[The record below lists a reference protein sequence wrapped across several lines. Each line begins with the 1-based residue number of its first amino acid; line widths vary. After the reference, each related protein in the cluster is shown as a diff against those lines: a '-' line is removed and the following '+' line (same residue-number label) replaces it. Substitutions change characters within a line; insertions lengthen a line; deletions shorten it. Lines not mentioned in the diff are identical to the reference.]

1 MTGESLEIPRCKPRS
16 AVTFSGRA
24 PRPPRVPHA
33 GRGRHAVTG
42 LSRLW
47 TLLGL
52 ACAAGLPLAGCAPL
66 VLGTAGGAAVVATQE
81 RGFGGFV
88 SDTEIRA
95 RINHLWVQHSLDM
108 TNRIGL
114 TVDQG
119 RVLLTGRAADPQMR
133 LDAVRLTWQA
143 PGVKEVINEIQID
156 NGSSLLDSATDT
168 WISTQLRSRITFDA
182 NIHSQNYSIDTV
194 DGVVYLMGVAASQA
208 ELDRVVQHARSVPKV
223 QRVVS
228 YVQLLSNL
236 QG

>member
-1 MTGESLEIPRCKPRS
+1 M
-16 AVTFSGRA
+16 
-24 PRPPRVPHA
+24 
-33 GRGRHAVTG
+33 TG